1 MKYEQIWNAVDK
13 LAKNR
18 GLTPSGLAKIGGL
31 DATTFN
37 KSKRKRPDGK
47 KRWPSLESINK
58 LLDVCNITF
67 EYFYSLG
74 SDEEENDNYNSIP
87 FIKLSKL
94 DESAEIGEKKLL
106 TENWNKVMFPDMK
119 DMLYAVDI
127 DSNAYTPLYRQGSLV
142 VIATNSDIRKGDR
155 VIIFQQDKISKLF
168 EFIRRTATHLIVC
181 NLNNCEEEIDVPIH
195 DILLIQRIVWTS
207 Q

>member
-18 GLTPSGLAKIGGL
+18 GLTPSGLAKLGGL

-37 KSKRKRPDGK
+37 RSKRKRPDGK

-127 DSNAYTPLYRQGSLV
+127 DSNAYLPLYRQGSLV

-155 VIIFQQDKISKLF
+155 VIIFQQEKKSRLF
-168 EFIRRTATHLIVC
+168 EFIRRTATHLILC